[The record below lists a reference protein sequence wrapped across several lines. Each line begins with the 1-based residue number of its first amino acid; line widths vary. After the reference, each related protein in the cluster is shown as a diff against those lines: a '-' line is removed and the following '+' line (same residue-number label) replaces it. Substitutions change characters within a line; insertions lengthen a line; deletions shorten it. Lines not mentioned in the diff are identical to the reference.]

1 MHHSP
6 PSAITYPSPP
16 ALRPIPA
23 LLHPALL
30 HTSLPHHQ
38 HTTYSTQP
46 YDTPHCPTTSTCP
59 TPPYS
64 TTCTCPT
71 PPSPTTDLTAL
82 PPAPALL
89 HPTLRPVPAL
99 LHPALLP
106 TSLHHHLHT
115 TYSSTRLSI
124 LDPPTLPMCTLLPIH
139 YCALTCY
146 TYYPAHRTHMPHS
159 TPPISPTDVPC
170 RPHIL

>member
-1 MHHSP
+1 MLRFIVYRYISYKDSKISHASLLSLRHHLSQ
-6 PSAITYPSPP
+6 PP
-16 ALRPIPA
+16 ALLP
-23 LLHPALL
+23 
-30 HTSLPHHQ
+30 TS
-38 HTTYSTQP
+38 QP
-46 YDTPHCPTTSTCP
+46 YDQHLPYYPPH
-59 TPPYS
+59 S

-71 PPSPTTDLTAL
+71 PPSPTTHLTAL